1 MKVTFQVLLLKIE
14 NLQFFGQNRGIVGN
28 EAVFWQFCSKTS
40 VRPKRIFY
48 RNTETY
54 RNRNINTETELTET
68 ETIPKF
74 LFI

>member
-1 MKVTFQVLLLKIE
+1 MLQNQNNTDFQK
-14 NLQFFGQNRGIVGN
+14 
-28 EAVFWQFCSKTS
+28 KYDKPS